1 MCNIAGNLMRT
12 TLSILTTNHSGSD
25 FSWAAALCMMN
36 EKKISI
42 QKKFAGRFLKV
53 TDINPGEEV
62 VFLMRNSCRFMV
74 HSGE

>member
-1 MCNIAGNLMRT
+1 MGSIAGNLMKT
-12 TLSILTTNHSGSD
+12 TLSILPTNHAGSD

-53 TDINPGEEV
+53 TDINSGEEV